1 MGYSACKHIQSNG
14 HKFAHDNLLNII
26 INTTPGCIFCTQS
39 NTNPS
44 LLVPAHIP
52 AFARP
57 VPNATNDDLALTY
70 YQQNQARNMALAGPG
85 KPSGQGQAN
94 PNRQPRLNSS
104 YHEGQ
109 VTMRP
114 NHGGQ
119 GSGYKSS
126 GSNRF
131 SYGDFGHVGT
141 NGSSNTGDPLNAGG
155 K

>member
-1 MGYSACKHIQSNG
+1 MGI
-14 HKFAHDNLLNII
+14 NLRMTIFLDII
-26 INTTPGCIFCTQS
+26 INTTPACIFCTQS

-44 LLVPAHIP
+44 LLVPAHNP

-85 KPSGQGQAN
+85 KPAGQGQAN
-94 PNRQPRLNSS
+94 PSRQPRLNSS

-131 SYGDFGHVGT
+131 SYGEFGHVGT